1 MVLPTTSRQAALTA
15 AQMHQALRTSA
26 NQRKDHPAQ
35 WRGAAR
41 ASSTAVRVHH
51 PCVWGPTDH
60 PALATGRSSRQWNR
74 WAALSRHGSSEGGI
88 PPPEGGGPGPASAPV
103 RGKQCSAASACARGV
118 IVLRRLNK
126 SLMGEITHAHLKR
139 NVIKR
144 LGDRG

>member
-1 MVLPTTSRQAALTA
+1 MVPSSPRRAPFTSRL
-15 AQMHQALRTSA
+15 MEG
-26 NQRKDHPAQ
+26 PE
-35 WRGAAR
+35 
-41 ASSTAVRVHH
+41 RVK
-51 PCVWGPTDH
+51 
-60 PALATGRSSRQWNR
+60 RSSPQPPP
-74 WAALSRHGSSEGGI
+74 SRKLHLLEAERVKRSSHRPGSSEGGI
-88 PPPEGGGPGPASAPV
+88 PPPGGGGPGPASAPV